1 MELIWNFNP
10 SGSTITGDQNLGL
23 SIIPVNSNKSPFKSW
38 ARYQKEIAD
47 FEDWHRHYVNQGTVG
62 VITGR
67 ISGNLECLDIDV
79 KNDPLKSVMTEFSD
93 RIPDDLLS
101 RLLIQSTPNNGFHI
115 IYRCPEA
122 TIDGNLKLALHQDKA
137 VIIETRGEAG
147 YFCTSKTSNDIL
159 QGVFNLETLEV
170 EIPEISAD
178 EREFLLESARS
189 LTRYFPNTT
198 KPPKSYTYSEPA
210 INKFNQE
217 FNVLELFEKHNWSIV
232 KKDDDKAYLL
242 RAGSAASHSGYYFK
256 ASKTFYCFSTSTGF
270 KTEKAY
276 NHFQVLQVLE
286 GRDDYKTA
294 RRLLPKYGFEVK
306 KKDDKVAADSIA
318 DYLNARGVRYDSFI
332 QDLTLNGRIIEEL
345 DYNTVFIDLKK
356 HFDKEIPRTRFEE
369 TIKSHYIQAIN
380 PVRDFIAAHQDRN
393 PEGSFEAWLDCLVLQ
408 NQAIDKEVV
417 MHFLKK
423 WYVGMIALALDGEF
437 PNEFF
442 LTLISVEQGIGKT
455 TFLRNYTLPKEL
467 QSYQKEHALSSDE
480 DFKVLMS
487 QALLIVDDEMDSR
500 TYESDKTFKTLLS
513 TKELTTRRKYDRR
526 ISTMKRRSSFA
537 GSGNNLNVVRE
548 SQNRRIIP
556 LEIQSMHFDRL
567 DELDLIDLFMEAYR
581 LFDGGFSYS
590 YQRQDKELLE
600 GLYADYIQK
609 SDVDLILDEYL
620 MLPETIGDMFCIT
633 NLDLVSSLS
642 TRFPAFSKRLNVPT
656 IGKMMVERGFET
668 TRKGPN
674 RLSCY
679 VISKHSKV
687 IELLENNSQTWQL
700 LAEPFIDSV
709 CKNNMINTLKTCQI
723 T

>member
-1 MELIWNFNP
+1 
-10 SGSTITGDQNLGL
+10 
-23 SIIPVNSNKSPFKSW
+23 
-38 ARYQKEIAD
+38 
-47 FEDWHRHYVNQGTVG
+47 
-62 VITGR
+62 
-67 ISGNLECLDIDV
+67 LECLDIDV
-79 KNDPLKSVMTEFSD
+79 KNDPQKTIMTEFSD

-115 IYRCPEA
+115 IYRCPDA
-122 TIDGNLKLALHQDKA
+122 TIDKNLKLALHQDKA

-159 QGVFNLETLEV
+159 QGVFNLETLDV
-170 EIPEISAD
+170 GIPEITAD
-178 EREFLLESARS
+178 EREFLLETARS
-189 LTRYFPNTT
+189 LSRYFPRNQ
-198 KPPKSYTYSEPA
+198 KNENQFKYSEPA
-210 INKFNQE
+210 INEFNQE
-217 FNVLELFEKHNWSIV
+217 FNVLELFEKHNWSVV
-232 KKDDDKAYLL
+232 KQDDEKVYLL
-242 RAGSAASHSGYYFK
+242 RPGSTAQHSGYYFK
-256 ASKTFYCFSTSTGF
+256 ATKTFYCFSTSTGF
-270 KTEKAY
+270 KTEKPY

-294 RRLLPKYGFEVK
+294 LRLLTKYGFDVK
-306 KKDDKVAADSIA
+306 DKKDRVAADSIA
-318 DYLNARGVRYDSFI
+318 EYLNGKGVRYDSFI
-332 QDLTLNGRIIEEL
+332 QDLTLNGKIIEEL

-369 TIKSHYIQAIN
+369 TIKSHYIKAVN
-380 PVRDFIAAHQDRN
+380 PVRDFIAANQDRN
-393 PEGSFEAWLDCLVLQ
+393 PEGSFEAWLDCLELQ
-408 NQAIDKEVV
+408 NKTIDKSVV
-417 MHFLKK
+417 VHFLKK
-423 WYVGMIALALDGEF
+423 WYVGMIAMALDGEF

-442 LTLISVEQGIGKT
+442 LTLISIEQGIGKT

-467 QSYQKEHALSSDE
+467 QAYQKEHALSSDE

-567 DELDLIDLFMEAYR
+567 DDLDLVDLFMEAYQ
-581 LFDGGFSYS
+581 LFESGFTYS
-590 YQRQDKELLE
+590 YQRRDKELLE
-600 GLYADYIQK
+600 SLYADYIQK
-609 SDVDLILDEYL
+609 SDVDLILDEYV
-620 MLPETIGDMFCIT
+620 MLPETIGDMFSIT
-633 NLDLVSSLS
+633 NLDLVSTLS

-656 IGKMMVERGFET
+656 IGKMMAERGFEA
-668 TRKGPN
+668 TRIGSR

-687 IELLENNSQTWQL
+687 LELLENDSQTWQQMV
-700 LAEPFIDSV
+700 EPFIDSV
-709 CKNNMINTLKTCQI
+709 CKNNDEIKLN
-723 T
+723 

>member
-1 MELIWNFNP
+1 MELIWDFNT
-10 SGSTITGDQNLGL
+10 GSTETDNQDLGL
-23 SIIPVNSNKSPFKSW
+23 SIIPVNSNKSPFKAW
-38 ARYQKEIAD
+38 TRFQKEIPGI
-47 FEDWHRHYVNQGTVG
+47 EDWHRHYVNQGTVG
-62 VITGR
+62 IITGR

-79 KNDPLKSVMTEFSD
+79 KNDPLKTIMTEFSD
-93 RIPDDLLS
+93 RIPDALLS

-122 TIDGNLKLALHQDKA
+122 DIDGNQKLAQHSDKA

-147 YFCTSKTSNDIL
+147 YFCTSRTSNDLL
-159 QGVFNLETLEV
+159 QGVFNLETLDV
-170 EIPEISAD
+170 SIPEISAD
-178 EREFLLESARS
+178 ERDFLLETARS
-189 LTRYFPNTT
+189 LTRHFPQNQRT
-198 KPPKSYTYSEPA
+198 KKEFTYSEPA
-210 INKFNQE
+210 INEFNQE
-217 FNVLELFEKHNWSIV
+217 YSILELFERHNWSVV
-232 KKDDDKAYLL
+232 KEDLEKVYLL
-242 RAGSAASHSGYYFK
+242 RAGSNAQHSGYYFK
-256 ASKTFYCFSTSTGF
+256 TAKTFYCFSTSTGF
-270 KTEKAY
+270 KPDRAY

-286 GRDDYKTA
+286 GRDDYRTTK
-294 RRLLPKYGFEVK
+294 RLLPKLGFDVTEK
-306 KKDDKVAADSIA
+306 KNRVSAESIA
-318 DYLNARGVRYDSFI
+318 EYLNAKGVRYDSFI
-332 QDLTLNGRIIEEL
+332 QDLTLNGKIIEEL

-369 TIKSHYIQAIN
+369 TIKSHYIQASN
-380 PVRDFIAAHQDRN
+380 PVRDFIAAHQDRS

-408 NQAIDKEVV
+408 NQNIDKEFVV
-417 MHFLKK
+417 HFLKK
-423 WYVGMIALALDGEF
+423 WYVGMIAMALDGEF

-455 TFLRNYTLPKEL
+455 TFLRNYTLPKDL
-467 QSYQKEHALSSDE
+467 QAYQKEHALSSDE

-556 LEIQSMHFDRL
+556 LEIHGMHFDKL
-567 DELDLIDLFMEAYR
+567 DELDLVDLFMEAYR
-581 LFDGGFSYS
+581 LFENGFCYS
-590 YQRQDKELLE
+590 YQRQDKKLLE
-600 GLYADYIQK
+600 SLYADYIQK

-620 MLPETIGDMFCIT
+620 LLPETQDDMFSIT
-633 NLDLVSSLS
+633 NLDLVNSLS

-656 IGKMMVERGFET
+656 IGKMMAERGFET
-668 TRKGPN
+668 ARKGPN

-687 IELLENNSQTWQL
+687 LELLENDSQSWQL
-700 LAEPFIDSV
+700 MAEPFVDRV
-709 CKNNMINTLKTCQI
+709 CKNNKIKN
-723 T
+723 